1 MDLSETFG
9 NSVEILSP
17 RTVHILAAFKSEWV
31 RRNIQKT
38 LQKKILL
45 LPRLPKHQIPVSGFS
60 VLRKSPT
67 RHLFSYLWS
76 EGSEGYQ
83 NDPK

>member
-38 LQKKILL
+38 LQKKFLL
-45 LPRLPKHQIPVSGFS
+45 LPRLPKHQIPVSGFLLIFS
-60 VLRKSPT
+60 VLEK
-67 RHLFSYLWS
+67 FIINKKKDKN
-76 EGSEGYQ
+76 GI
-83 NDPK
+83 